1 MKPRQKKSRTYYY
14 FWGAATVAVFAGQIY
29 VGTGFR
35 RMAVTLQRILDAP
48 LMIEVPDL
56 IPRYYA
62 PSPDKESAVEY
73 LGFYDDNMARETP
86 SSRQGGRDSDPK
98 IFCGIFLEGRP

>member
-29 VGTGFR
+29 VGSGFR

-56 IPRYYA
+56 IPRGMYS
-62 PSPDKESAVEY
+62 PSSPDVEY
-73 LGFYDDNMARETP
+73 LDFYDDNMARTVP
-86 SSRQGGRDSDPK
+86 PFDLGSGSPNDK
-98 IFCGIFLEGRP
+98 VFCGIIFER

>member
-56 IPRYYA
+56 IPRGRYLPLVPP
-62 PSPDKESAVEY
+62 PSPLGINQQLTFAYVY
-73 LGFYDDNMARETP
+73 LQNANANP
-86 SSRQGGRDSDPK
+86 PK
-98 IFCGIFLEGRP
+98 AT

>member
-29 VGTGFR
+29 VGSGFR
-35 RMAVTLQRILDAP
+35 RMAVTLQWILDAP

-56 IPRYYA
+56 IPRQRYSA
-62 PSPDKESAVEY
+62 PSPDVEY
-73 LGFYDDNMARETP
+73 LGFYDDNMAREP
-86 SSRQGGRDSDPK
+86 PPSRQGGRDSDPK

>member
-29 VGTGFR
+29 VGSGFR

-56 IPRYYA
+56 IPRGRYSPLVP
-62 PSPDKESAVEY
+62 PSPDVEF
-73 LGFYDDNMARETP
+73 LDFYDDNMARKVP
-86 SSRQGGRDSDPK
+86 PFDLGSGSPNDK
-98 IFCGIFLEGRP
+98 VFCGIIFER

>member
-35 RMAVTLQRILDAP
+35 KMAVTLQRILYAP

-56 IPRYYA
+56 IPRQRYSA
-62 PSPDKESAVEY
+62 PSPDVEY
-73 LGFYDDNMARETP
+73 LGFYDDNMARKVP
-86 SSRQGGRDSDPK
+86 PFDLGSGSPNDK
-98 IFCGIFLEGRP
+98 VFCGIIFER

>member
-14 FWGAATVAVFAGQIY
+14 FWGAATVAVFTGQIY

-35 RMAVTLQRILDAP
+35 KMATTLQRILDAP

-56 IPRYYA
+56 IPRQRYS
-62 PSPDKESAVEY
+62 PESPDVEY
-73 LGFYDDNMARETP
+73 LDFYDDNMARTVP
-86 SSRQGGRDSDPK
+86 PFDLGGGSPNDK
-98 IFCGIFLEGRP
+98 VFCGIIFER

>member
-29 VGTGFR
+29 VGSGFR

-56 IPRYYA
+56 IPRQRYSA
-62 PSPDKESAVEY
+62 PSPDVEY
-73 LGFYDDNMARETP
+73 LDFYDDNMARTVP
-86 SSRQGGRDSDPK
+86 PFDLGSGSPNDK
-98 IFCGIFLEGRP
+98 VFCGIIFER

>member
-29 VGTGFR
+29 VGSGFR

-56 IPRYYA
+56 IPRGRYSPLVP
-62 PSPDKESAVEY
+62 PSPDVEFLDY
-73 LGFYDDNMARETP
+73 YDDNMARKVP
-86 SSRQGGRDSDPK
+86 PFDFGSGSPNDK
-98 IFCGIFLEGRP
+98 VFCGIIFER

>member
-29 VGTGFR
+29 VGSGFR
-35 RMAVTLQRILDAP
+35 KMAVTLQRILDAP

-56 IPRYYA
+56 IPRQRYSA
-62 PSPDKESAVEY
+62 PSPDVEY
-73 LGFYDDNMARETP
+73 LGFYDDNMARKVP
-86 SSRQGGRDSDPK
+86 PFDLGSGSPNDK
-98 IFCGIFLEGRP
+98 VFCGIIFER